1 MKKLRIMTIVMM
13 ALMLTPFMGQSQK
26 KGEKKVAI
34 ATFIMNKK
42 VQPGDLGLGGEALK
56 QAADLAKNPAFS
68 LEPMLQRLH
77 DEFFGDLGDDMPFK
91 ILPESEVIN
100 HPEYK
105 AYELNFDEDKGLN
118 DELLSF
124 YKIYDGYKYLREG
137 GALDAKEKRDQNR
150 LMEIFGDQ
158 ADGVMFVQMW
168 FEFKQKLAVGGTGT
182 AGIKAMIW
190 IQLFDKEGKKVFRYR
205 EGATSK
211 KSVGI
216 AAGVPVMKIEKILP
230 MCENAFERMLEDM
243 EKDMPKLAK
252 KVAKKL

>member
-1 MKKLRIMTIVMM
+1 MKKLPLTAYAIIACMM
-13 ALMLTPFMGQSQK
+13 LSSAVCAQK
-26 KGEKKVAI
+26 KGQKKVAI

-77 DEFFGDLGDDMPFK
+77 DEFFGDLGEDLPFE
-91 ILPESEVIN
+91 ILPEATVID

-118 DELLSF
+118 DEILSF

-137 GALDAKEKRDQNR
+137 GALDPKEKRDQNR

-158 ADGVMFVQMW
+158 ADGVMFVTMW

-182 AGIKAMIW
+182 AGIKSMIW

-205 EGATSK
+205 EGANSK

-252 KVAKKL
+252 KVAKKM

>member
-1 MKKLRIMTIVMM
+1 MKNL
-13 ALMLTPFMGQSQK
+13 LLTAITVVLIGIPFGATSQK
-26 KGEKKVAI
+26 KTEKKVAI

-42 VQPGDLGLGGEALK
+42 VQPGDLGLGAAALK
-56 QAADLAKNPAFS
+56 GAADLANNPAFS
-68 LEPMLQRLH
+68 LEPMLQKLH
-77 DEFFGDLGDDMPFK
+77 DEFFGDIGEDMPFS
-91 ILPESEVIN
+91 ILSEQDVIG

-105 AYELNFDEDKGLN
+105 NYELNFDENKGLN
-118 DELLSF
+118 DEILSF

-137 GALDAKEKRDQNR
+137 GIADAKEKRDQWR
-150 LMEIFGDQ
+150 LMQIFGDQ
-158 ADGVMFVQMW
+158 ADGVMFVTMW

-182 AGIKAMIW
+182 AGIRSMIW

-230 MCENAFERMLEDM
+230 MCENAFERMLDDM